1 MPTKEEREAWKQ
13 QLIDNAEQKIVELT
27 DTDKFKHYLDTLS
40 KFHSYSMRNVQLIY
54 SQNPEAQAIAGFK
67 AWQNKFNR
75 TVNKGEKSIRILAP
89 VIKKLTPEDKARL
102 NTTEDTKIVAYRYIP
117 VFDISQT
124 SGEPVLTARDFV
136 KDHLTTNHENVTALY
151 NEFKDYLNKNTDLKV
166 SEKPLAGLDGAK
178 GYFRKDTNEIVIGG
192 DEPDSQLKL
201 KTLYH
206 EFAHSQLHGLNAEYN
221 DRPRA
226 YQETQAE
233 AVAYVAMQNIGVDTS
248 NYSLGYVA
256 TWAKDKAVIHS
267 ALSEIQQVS
276 NKVIE
281 LSDGLTKQLGL
292 QQEKANKIT
301 EKIEDIAK
309 EKLVVKA
316 DNPVE
321 AVKKL
326 YNNNLQNAVQES
338 YTLSDISEKEADY
351 FRKTATWEDVADIEK
366 SNNAIKDLGHGYYAD
381 EYIERNDNNPHSA
394 NQSILKNNDP
404 EHPTLSQQYK
414 NLLKQVQDPAK
425 NNQQAEKQ
433 LKQVHQEISNRTQN
447 QLKDFVKHN
456 PEVKQPEK
464 EETQQ
469 IRR

>member
-1 MPTKEEREAWKQ
+1 MPSKVETEKWKR
-13 QLIDNAEQKIVELT
+13 QLVENAEKEILKLT
-27 DTDKFKHYLDTLS
+27 DSEKFKSYLNTVA
-40 KFHSYSMRNVQLIY
+40 KFHRYSQRNIDLIY
-54 SQNPEAQAIAGFK
+54 SQNPSASQVAGFK
-67 AWQNKFNR
+67 KWQNDFKR
-75 TVNKGEKSIRILAP
+75 SVNKGEKGIRIAAP
-89 VIKKLTPEDKARL
+89 IIKKLTPEDQKRL
-102 NTTEDTKIVAYRYIP
+102 DTTEEKAIVGYRYIP

-124 SGEPVLTARDFV
+124 SGEPVLSAKDFV
-136 KDHLTTNHENVTALY
+136 KENLADHQNVTSLY
-151 NEFKDYLNKNTDLKV
+151 NAFKDYLNQQTDLQV
-166 SEKPLAGLDGAK
+166 SEVPLATLNGAK
-178 GYFRKDTNEIVIGG
+178 GYFQPSTNEIVIGG
-192 DEPDSQLKL
+192 DESDNALKL

-206 EFAHSQLHGLNAEYN
+206 EYAHSQLHGLKSAFK